1 MNGPRI
7 ESYEFGRMVIDG
19 KAYTKDLILLPG
31 RILDGWWRQEG
42 HVLHSTDLEVVIQ
55 AELDLLIVGQGAD
68 GRMRVADDA
77 RQALERAG
85 IAFVASPTPQAVQR
99 CNAASPDKVIAAAF
113 HLTC

>member
-19 KAYTKDLILLPG
+19 KTYTKDLIILPG

-42 HVLHSTDLEVVIQ
+42 HVLHSADLAEVIAAQ
-55 AELDLLIVGQGAD
+55 PDLLIVGQGAN

-77 RQALERAG
+77 RQALESAG
-85 IAFVASPTPQAVQR
+85 IEFVASPTPQAVQR
-99 CNAASPDKVIAAAF
+99 YNAASPDKAIAAAF